1 MMRFGDELV
10 DTEQFDFP
18 AVAAVRKSELDMAK
32 ALVNSLA
39 AEWDPAKYTDEY
51 RDNLMRVIKAKM
63 KGKKVEVEAE
73 AEPRETKVVD
83 LMERLR
89 QSRAQSGQKSGQKPR
104 AKRGAKKAAAKKRTR
119 AA

>member
-1 MMRFGDELV
+1 
-10 DTEQFDFP
+10 
-18 AVAAVRKSELDMAK
+18 MAK

-51 RDNLMRVIKAKM
+51 RANLMRIIKAKM
-63 KGKKVEVEAE
+63 KGQKVALSAE
-73 AEPRETKVVD
+73 EEPRQAEVVD

-89 QSRAQSGQKSGQKPR
+89 RSLAESGGRGGARTRPGRSKAGAMRTGAQTGGR
-104 AKRGAKKAAAKKRTR
+104 TAKRTTKKRTR